1 MDGSI
6 PVKVKICG
14 VTDPANAAAAVEMGA
29 DYLGLNFYPGSPRF
43 IAAERARE
51 IAGAVGGR
59 VPLVGVFVNAS
70 PGEIVETAERVG
82 LDLVQFS
89 GDEGPEAV
97 MPFAARAIK
106 VFRAGRLPGR
116 EELAAWSAVWGIL
129 IDAPHR
135 GLYGGTGEAWDYGA
149 AAELAGRRTFLAG
162 GIGPD
167 NARRAVAAARP
178 WAIDVCSRV
187 ESAPG
192 IKDLELLA
200 VRQLQGEYDGAVVAG
215 HGGRRGCRGRGA
227 DQGRCADR
235 DDPDR
240 SPNVHADDPPQPRG
254 AGAGLGSLDPV
265 STVLTIQ
272 AKARAPSRAP
282 GG

>member
-1 MDGSI
+1 MGVKVA
-6 PVKVKICG
+6 VKVKICG
-14 VTDPANAAAAVEMGA
+14 VTGPSDALAAVEMGA

-43 IAAERARE
+43 LGIGRARE
-51 IAGAVGGR
+51 IADAVRGR

-70 PGEIVETAERVG
+70 PDEIVETAGKVG

-97 MPFAARAIK
+97 APFAARAIK

-116 EELAAWSAVWGIL
+116 EELAAWSAVWGLL

-135 GLYGGTGEAWDYGA
+135 GLYGGTGEEWGYEA
-149 AAELAGRRTFLAG
+149 ASALAGRRLFLAG

-192 IKDLELLA
+192 IKDPELLRRLFQE
-200 VRQLQGEYDGAVVAG
+200 VRDGET
-215 HGGRRGCRGRGA
+215 
-227 DQGRCADR
+227 
-235 DDPDR
+235 P
-240 SPNVHADDPPQPRG
+240 
-254 AGAGLGSLDPV
+254 
-265 STVLTIQ
+265 T
-272 AKARAPSRAP
+272 PS
-282 GG
+282 